1 MDGTHAGEAEQ
12 GTDSCDGICLTVPGS
27 ASPLLGCA
35 GNVLAYPAVFFLSFL
50 FLSLLLF
57 PSPTPLF
64 KALFKM
70 CMGILSA
77 RMYIH
82 DQREWKSALGPLELL
97 L

>member
-1 MDGTHAGEAEQ
+1 
-12 GTDSCDGICLTVPGS
+12 
-27 ASPLLGCA
+27 
-35 GNVLAYPAVFFLSFL
+35 
-50 FLSLLLF
+50 
-57 PSPTPLF
+57 
-64 KALFKM
+64 M